1 MYDTAETSR
10 ILVADDD
17 TATRQVIVEALNY
30 VKDCSTL
37 EASNGAE
44 ALSLLS
50 KHRCGMVITDV
61 RMPVMGGIELLDR
74 IMEINPLT
82 HVIVMTGYPSI
93 DLSVCAMK
101 SGAVDFL
108 VKPFNIDDLLHRVN
122 LFLREKSTLEESVAG
137 NRSKVVLRHI
147 INELSTQSYIYDII
161 EETCNSN
168 ERIFQEMA
176 DTALKVSQGESCS
189 LLLFDEER
197 NEFRPKVMK
206 NLSSEHTLDL
216 QSPSLLSILQKV
228 IQDREACIINSF
240 SGHEGPSSLILA
252 PLRIRNRVFGV
263 LGISRRKNGVEFTP
277 TVLNYILSLTKRA
290 SLNIENNLLYESTY
304 ANLMDTLKSMAASIQ
319 ARDHYTESHS
329 IRVTELAV
337 RTCEAIGGRPEDVES
352 LKIAG
357 ILHDIG
363 KIAVPDDILL
373 KPGRLTEEE
382 YEIIKQHP
390 LTGENI
396 IKPIMLLDR
405 ERLLIRHHHERWDGR
420 GYPDGLTGEDIP
432 FLSRIL
438 AVADSFDA
446 MTNNRP
452 YRKAMA
458 VERAVEELRK
468 NAGLQFDREVVH
480 CFLTINKEAGHG
492 SLQ

>member
-1 MYDTAETSR
+1 MHGTAETSR

-17 TATRQVIVEALNY
+17 AVTRQVIVDALKY
-30 VKDCSTL
+30 VKDCSAL
-37 EASNGAE
+37 EASNGEE
-44 ALSLLS
+44 ALCLLR
-50 KHRCGMVITDV
+50 KHPCNMVITDV
-61 RMPVMGGIELLDR
+61 RMPVMGGLELLDR

-101 SGAVDFL
+101 GGAVDFL
-108 VKPFNIDDLLHRVN
+108 VKPFAVDELLHRVD
-122 LFLREKSTLEESVAG
+122 LFLREKSLLEESGAG
-137 NRSKVVLRHI
+137 DRSKVVLRHI

-168 ERIFQEMA
+168 ERIFEEMA

-189 LLLFDEER
+189 LLLFDEEKS
-197 NEFRPKVMK
+197 EFRPKVVK
-206 NLSSEHTLDL
+206 NLYSEHTLDL
-216 QSPSLLSILQKV
+216 QSPSLLSILRKV
-228 IQDREACIINSF
+228 IQEREACIINSF

-290 SLNIENNLLYESTY
+290 SLNIENNILYESTY

-329 IRVTELAV
+329 VRVTELAV
-337 RTCEAIGGRPEDVES
+337 RICEAMGSRPEDIES
-352 LKIAG
+352 MKIVG

-363 KIAVPDDILL
+363 KIAIPDDILL
-373 KPGRLTEEE
+373 KPGRLTEAE
-382 YEIIKQHP
+382 YDIIKQHP

-396 IKPIMLLDR
+396 IKPIMLFDR
-405 ERLLIRHHHERWDGR
+405 ERLVIRHHHERWDGR
-420 GYPDGLTGEDIP
+420 GYPDGLAGEDIP
-432 FLSRIL
+432 LLSRII

-452 YRKAMA
+452 YRKAME
-458 VERAVEELRK
+458 VETAVEELRK

-480 CFLTINKEAGHG
+480 CFLTINEKAGHE

>member
-1 MYDTAETSR
+1 
-10 ILVADDD
+10 
-17 TATRQVIVEALNY
+17 
-30 VKDCSTL
+30 
-37 EASNGAE
+37 
-44 ALSLLS
+44 
-50 KHRCGMVITDV
+50 
-61 RMPVMGGIELLDR
+61 
-74 IMEINPLT
+74 
-82 HVIVMTGYPSI
+82 
-93 DLSVCAMK
+93 
-101 SGAVDFL
+101 
-108 VKPFNIDDLLHRVN
+108 
-122 LFLREKSTLEESVAG
+122 
-137 NRSKVVLRHI
+137 
-147 INELSTQSYIYDII
+147 
-161 EETCNSN
+161 
-168 ERIFQEMA
+168 
-176 DTALKVSQGESCS
+176 
-189 LLLFDEER
+189 
-197 NEFRPKVMK
+197 
-206 NLSSEHTLDL
+206 
-216 QSPSLLSILQKV
+216 
-228 IQDREACIINSF
+228 
-240 SGHEGPSSLILA
+240 LA

-329 IRVTELAV
+329 IRVTEACGQDL
-337 RTCEAIGGRPEDVES
+337 RGDWRPPRGRRVPEDRRDSPRHRQDSRSRRHPVETR
-352 LKIAG
+352 
-357 ILHDIG
+357 
-363 KIAVPDDILL
+363 
-373 KPGRLTEEE
+373 RLTEEE

-480 CFLTINKEAGHG
+480 CF
-492 SLQ
+492 